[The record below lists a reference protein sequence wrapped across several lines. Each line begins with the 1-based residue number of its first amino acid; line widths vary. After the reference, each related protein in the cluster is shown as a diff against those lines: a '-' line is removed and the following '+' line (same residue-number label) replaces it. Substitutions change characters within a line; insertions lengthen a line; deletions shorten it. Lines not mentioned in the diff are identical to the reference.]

1 MCLPSSSGDQLAS
14 AAPSRRTAPRAS
26 GHTPVSARARVD
38 LPAALGPITA
48 STVPALIVEADVR

>member
-1 MCLPSSSGDQLAS
+1 MLAELLVRP
-14 AAPSRRTAPRAS
+14 AAERGPVEAHRTAAS

-48 STVPALIVEADVR
+48 STVPALSVEADAC